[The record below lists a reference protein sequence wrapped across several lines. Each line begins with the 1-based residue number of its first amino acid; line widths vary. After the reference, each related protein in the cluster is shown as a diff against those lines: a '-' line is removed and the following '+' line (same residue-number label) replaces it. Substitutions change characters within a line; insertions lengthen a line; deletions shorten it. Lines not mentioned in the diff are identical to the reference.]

1 MPDDPNLRPAIRHE
15 WRMAQDET
23 EVHRVPADELSRHCC
38 STSCPCRPVIVTPPE
53 ELRLVLGPLLVP
65 AVSHKSKLEQAR
77 EAGVPDTLPLDLYDP
92 TV

>member
-1 MPDDPNLRPAIRHE
+1 
-15 WRMAQDET
+15 MALDKS
-23 EVHRVPADELSRHCC
+23 EVHRVPADELSHHYC

-53 ELRLVLGPLLVP
+53 ELRLVLGPRLVP

-77 EAGVPDTLPLDLYDP
+77 EAGVPDALPLDLYDP